1 MLSTMEY
8 SIIIVKFR
16 IDFQIFAEY
25 IQLQAILTYMYIN
38 ITHSTSYL
46 CSTMKTNIYPLNQ
59 SDMNT
64 AIVFTPHVLNTLRAL
79 PYEERLS
86 VASALAGE
94 LLLGAGQ
101 CSDLA
106 PEESMIYEILRFYV
120 NQASA
125 RYNNAK

>member
-1 MLSTMEY
+1 MEY
-8 SIIIVKFR
+8 PVFIAMSLHFTRPPGTKTQR
-16 IDFQIFAEY
+16 KKH
-25 IQLQAILTYMYIN
+25 ILTLLYPN
-38 ITHSTSYL
+38 ITHAHLYL
-46 CSTMKTNIYPLNQ
+46 CTAMKNNINPLKQ
-59 SDMNT
+59 SNMNT

-79 PYEERLS
+79 PYEERTS

-101 CSDLA
+101 CNDLA

-125 RYNNAK
+125 RYNNSK